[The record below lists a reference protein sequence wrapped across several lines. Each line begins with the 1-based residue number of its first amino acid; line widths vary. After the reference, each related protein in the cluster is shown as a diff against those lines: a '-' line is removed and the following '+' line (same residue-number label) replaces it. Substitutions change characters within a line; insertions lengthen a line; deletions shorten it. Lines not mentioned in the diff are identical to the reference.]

1 MNQTRLRLS
10 IIGVVVIA
18 IFSAMFAR
26 LWYLQIAQGSE
37 YVAQAESNSYRT
49 LQEAPLRGRILDVRG
64 KVLADSRIANVITI
78 DRGIDPEQQKIVI
91 GRLSELLAVP
101 SKTLESRLAD
111 QRVSPYAPVPVAV
124 DVPIEALTFVSEHS
138 EDFPGVNAEPMA
150 IRRYPNG
157 SLASHLLGY
166 TGEINEDELA
176 ARPTSAKYGLG
187 EDIGKEGIELTYE
200 STLRGTPGKEEFQVD
215 AAGNVLRSVRRV
227 APKVGHD
234 VQLTID
240 LDIQRVAETA
250 LADGMASARTRRDIT
265 RTDKFINLKA
275 GAGSVVVID
284 VTDGSVVALASNP
297 TFDPNEFIN
306 GIPTVRWKALNDP
319 VNNYP
324 LLDRAIA
331 GQYAPGSTFKLVT
344 AVAGLRSGMI
354 TPNSTVE
361 DTGKYKISEQTFT
374 NSNSE
379 PFGRISLQRALT
391 VSSDVYFYT
400 IGGSLWSKQRRNE
413 SGGDVIQET
422 ARLYGFGRAT
432 GIALPNEAAGRV
444 PDSAWKQR
452 IHDAR
457 PDAFPYPD
465 WLPGDNVQLAVGQGD
480 SLATPLQIA
489 MAYQAFASGGRLSTP
504 RLVSRVLDSKG
515 RLNRENPAVEVGRV
529 PVPGR
534 DTMLAGFGGV
544 VGSSTGTAFGAFVP
558 YPQTPPSIG
567 GKTGTAQVS
576 GKQNT
581 SLFVGF
587 TPIQNPRYVVAVV
600 VEEGGYGAETAAP
613 IARAIFEALNGLPV
627 GPVASLAYEGGN

>member
-10 IIGVVVIA
+10 IIGVVVITV
-18 IFSAMFAR
+18 FSAMFAR

-37 YVAQAESNSYRT
+37 YVAQAQSNSYRT
-49 LQEAPLRGRILDVRG
+49 VQEPPLRGRILDAKGR
-64 KVLADSRIANVITI
+64 VLADSRIANVITI
-78 DRGIDPEQQKIVI
+78 DRGLEPGQRKIVV
-91 GRLSELLAVP
+91 GRLAELLAVP
-101 SKTLESRLAD
+101 SKTLEARLAD
-111 QRVSPYAPVPVAV
+111 QRVSLYASVPVAI

-138 EDFPGVNAEPMA
+138 DDFPGVNAEPMA
-150 IRRYPNG
+150 IRRYPNAA
-157 SLASHLLGY
+157 LASHLLGY
-166 TGEINEDELA
+166 TGEINAVELESQPA
-176 ARPTSAKYGLG
+176 SAKYGLG
-187 EDIGKEGIELTYE
+187 EDIGKEGIEFTYE
-200 STLRGTPGKEEFQVD
+200 SMLRGTPGKEEFQVD
-215 AAGNVLRSVRRV
+215 ASGNVIRSVRRV

-240 LDIQRVAETA
+240 LDIQNVAEAA
-250 LADGMASARTRRDIT
+250 LEEGMASARTRRDIT
-265 RTDKFINLKA
+265 RADKFINLKA

-324 LLDRAIA
+324 LLNRAIA
-331 GQYAPGSTFKLVT
+331 GQYAPASTFKLVT

-354 TPNSTVE
+354 TANSTVD

-379 PFGRISLQRALT
+379 PFGRISLERAIA

-400 IGGSLWSKQRRNE
+400 IGGSLWSKQRRKE

-444 PDSAWKQR
+444 PDAAWKQR
-452 IHDAR
+452 IHEAN

-480 SLATPLQIA
+480 ALATPLQIA
-489 MAYQAFASGGRLSTP
+489 MAYQALASGGRLSTP
-504 RLVSRVLDSKG
+504 RLVSSVLDSKG
-515 RLNRENPAVEVGRV
+515 RVTQTNPGVDAGRV
-529 PVPGR
+529 PVPAR

-544 VGSSTGTAFGAFVP
+544 VRSSAGTAYGAFAL
-558 YPQTPPSIG
+558 YPQQPPAVG
-567 GKTGTAQVS
+567 GKTGTAQVG

-587 TPIQNPRYVVAVV
+587 SPIQNPRYVVAVV

-627 GPVASLAYEGGN
+627 GPVSSLAYAGGN